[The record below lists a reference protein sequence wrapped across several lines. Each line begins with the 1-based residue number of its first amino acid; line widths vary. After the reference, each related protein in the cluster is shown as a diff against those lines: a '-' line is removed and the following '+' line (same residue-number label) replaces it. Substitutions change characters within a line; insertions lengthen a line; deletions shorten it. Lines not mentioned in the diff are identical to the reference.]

1 MDAPERPTVIATRGV
16 VEHGDQ
22 RGRTIGFPTANLPL
36 ETDDLLDGVWAGW
49 VDVAGDRHLAAVSI
63 GNRPTFY
70 GTVGYRLLEAHLLD
84 FEGDLYDTEVTVV
97 LWHHLREQ
105 IRFDSIDD
113 LVSQLAHDV
122 ERCREL
128 ATTCPNDL
136 RALRPLHT
144 PVGVATA
151 VAV

>member
-1 MDAPERPTVIATRGV
+1 MDTDDRSTVIATRGI

-36 ETDDLLDGVWAGW
+36 ETDELLDGVWAGW
-49 VDVAGDRHLAAVSI
+49 VDIGADRHLAAVSI
-63 GNRPTFY
+63 GSRPTFY

-84 FEGDLYDTEVTVV
+84 FDGDLYGTEVTVV
-97 LWHHLREQ
+97 LWQKLREQ
-105 IRFDSIDD
+105 VRFESIDE
-113 LVSQLAHDV
+113 LVAQLGSDV

-128 ATTCPNDL
+128 ARSRSADVHAL
-136 RALRPLHT
+136 RATQP
-144 PVGVATA
+144 PVGLATA